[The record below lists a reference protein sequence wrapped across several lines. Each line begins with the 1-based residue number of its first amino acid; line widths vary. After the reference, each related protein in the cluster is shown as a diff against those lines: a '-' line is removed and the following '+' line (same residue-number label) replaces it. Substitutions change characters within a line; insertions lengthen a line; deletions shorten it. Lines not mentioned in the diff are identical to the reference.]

1 MPPEHA
7 VLCTCSAQLQ
17 PHTKLTG
24 VCDEAGDEWD
34 RGDWMQLYSGKRY
47 HPLDPR
53 VEDIDPLD
61 IAHALSMLCRYGGH
75 ITRFYS
81 VAEHCI
87 LMSLAVPPQDAL
99 AALLHDATEAY
110 VVDVPRPVK
119 RYIPDYK
126 AIEARVWS
134 VIARRFGIPEEL
146 PESVHDADNRILRN
160 ESAELMPSNGW
171 SSNRELLPVTIV
183 GMHPAQAEAMYLARL
198 KELLP

>member
-1 MPPEHA
+1 M
-7 VLCTCSAQLQ
+7 CGCSAQLQ

-24 VCDEAGDEWD
+24 ICDEAGKQWD

-53 VEDIDPLD
+53 VEDIDPVD

-81 VAEHCI
+81 VAEHCV
-87 LMSLAVPPQDAL
+87 LMSLAVPQEDAL

-134 VIARRFGIPEEL
+134 AIAQRFGIAEEL
-146 PESVHDADNRILRN
+146 PDSVHDADNRILRN
-160 ESAELMPSNGW
+160 ESSVLMPDNGW
-171 SSNRELLPVTIV
+171 SSDRELLPVAIT
-183 GMHPAQAEAMYLARL
+183 GWDPATAESMYAMRL
-198 KELLP
+198 QELLK